1 VPRGRNDYETAQ
13 IQGRLWSPAVLRP
26 FGWWDAADISTIAQS
41 GGVITQWSDK
51 SGNGRHATGG
61 AATYSVESFNGL
73 NAVSFSGS
81 TNMLVTSAGSSAVA
95 MVAAVRPTAS
105 GAGSGS
111 YRGICATDGGSGA
124 GSMLLAKVNNEA
136 WGTFGSSINR
146 PSSGDNPLVADKNY
160 ILVMD
165 GLSSGAF
172 AQNGADAGTY
182 SGTEGQTGSHIGG
195 FSSASQG
202 FTGFIC
208 EIAWFSAAMSLASR
222 RAVEGYL
229 SWKWAIP
236 LAADHP
242 FSNRPPLIGD

>member
-1 VPRGRNDYETAQ
+1 MPRMPNIYLEAQ
-13 IQGRLWSPAVLRP
+13 YQQRLWSPAVLRP
-26 FGWWDAADISTIAQS
+26 FAWWDAADISTITQS
-41 GGVITQWSDK
+41 GGAITQWSDK
-51 SGNGRHATGG
+51 SGNDRHATGG

-81 TNMLVTSAGSSAVA
+81 TNMSVASAGSSAVA
-95 MVAAVRPTAS
+95 MVAAIRPTAS

-111 YRGICATDGGSGA
+111 YRGICATGGGSGA
-124 GSMLLAKVNNEA
+124 GSMLLAKVNFGA
-136 WGTFGSSINR
+136 WGTFGSAINI

-172 AQNGADAGTY
+172 AQNGTSVGTY
-182 SGTEGQTGSHIGG
+182 SGSEGQGGHIGG
-195 FSSASQG
+195 VSVFSQG

-208 EIAWFSAAMSLASR
+208 EIAWFSSAMSLASR

-242 FSNRPPLIGD
+242 FFSRPPLIGD